1 MNRLYTYKDEF
12 GSMIEVAL
20 MLVMLV
26 IVDKE
31 EEGIVMESREDQ
43 GGGSLVHKMYH
54 LHGDG
59 NRGADR
65 LNALKDE
72 GTPPV

>member
-43 GGGSLVHKMYH
+43 GELGSQNVPF
-54 LHGDG
+54 
-59 NRGADR
+59 
-65 LNALKDE
+65 
-72 GTPPV
+72 TW

>member
-43 GGGSLVHKMYH
+43 GGGAWFTRCTIYMVMET
-54 LHGDG
+54 GVRIG
-59 NRGADR
+59 
-65 LNALKDE
+65 
-72 GTPPV
+72 